1 LIMMNMILKHKL
13 FITLILIWIE
23 INHQN
28 LIRKKLKM
36 SLSLRV
42 IRIIKKLYI
51 RIYKDS
57 LMKVK
62 KILILQKSVL
72 ELVLKILKY

>member
-1 LIMMNMILKHKL
+1 M
-13 FITLILIWIE
+13 
-23 INHQN
+23 
-28 LIRKKLKM
+28 
-36 SLSLRV
+36 
-42 IRIIKKLYI
+42 
-51 RIYKDS
+51 IYKDS